1 MNLVKCAAFCCI
13 AIAMSSCGYAQI
25 NASKASFTNVKA
37 VYNTSQSRLTVGFTL
52 NSTSRKSVRIRIS
65 RDGGRRFLLSPE
77 TVGASAVSVVLPGSA
92 RTELSW
98 NGFGAFLGSKP
109 GVLTIELTASDDTYP
124 GSLVYIPKGEIMV
137 GNAKTGDDALWDFA
151 NEKPAFRAM
160 VTDVYIGRTEITRG
174 AYKLFIK
181 NGGYLQQSLWSS
193 DGWKWLQ
200 QHKKTQ
206 PDRWESSQ
214 NFGKGVCEQ
223 TDDYPVIG
231 LSYYEAE
238 AYCKWTGVRLPTEV
252 EWEKAA
258 RWNGTNTMVYPWGNT
273 WTPNI
278 DNANDPQRSYCN
290 WLYQTGAPALNVVG
304 PTRCGW
310 YSKDTSF
317 FGCVD
322 MAGNAL
328 EWVSDVYKPYAGAKI
343 KVDGDYRVVK
353 GGSFYTQQ
361 PSMLRSAVRGYMV
374 PGGREWYPYV
384 GSRVAVDASKVT
396 RTVVAASIVSKN

>member
-1 MNLVKCAAFCCI
+1 MNCVRFVVLCCI
-13 AIAMSSCGYAQI
+13 AITTAPLCNAQGSG
-25 NASKASFTNVKA
+25 NKASFTNVKA
-37 VYNTSQSRLTVGFTL
+37 SYNTTQSRLTVGFKLISNT
-52 NSTSRKSVRIRIS
+52 RKSVRIRIS

-77 TVGASAVSVVLPGSA
+77 IVGASPVSVVLPGSA

-98 NGFGAFLGSKP
+98 NGFGAYLGSKP
-109 GVLTIELTASDDTYP
+109 GTLTVELTASDDTYP

-137 GNAKTGDDALWDFA
+137 GNAKTGDDALWNFV
-151 NEKPAFRAM
+151 NEKPAFRVM
-160 VTDVYIGRTEITRG
+160 VPDVYIGRTEITRG
-174 AYKLFIK
+174 AYRLFIR
-181 NGGYLQQSLWSS
+181 NGGYLQQSLWSA

-200 QHKKTQ
+200 KQKRTQ
-206 PDRWESSQ
+206 PDRWDASQ
-214 NFGKGVCEQ
+214 NFGKGICEQ
-223 TDDYPVIG
+223 TDEHPVIG

-238 AYCKWTGVRLPTEV
+238 AYCKWAGVRLASEI

-290 WLYQTGAPALNVVG
+290 WLYQMGSPALYIVG

-310 YSKDTSF
+310 YTKDTSF
-317 FGCVD
+317 YGCVD

-328 EWVSDVYKPYAGAKI
+328 EWVSDTYKPYVGAKY
-343 KVDGDYRVVK
+343 KVDGNYRVVK

-361 PSMLRSAVRGYMV
+361 PCMLRSAVRGYM
-374 PGGREWYPYV
+374 PSEGRLWYPYV
-384 GSRVAVDASKVT
+384 GSRVAVDSNSVT
-396 RTVVAASIVSKN
+396 RIVVPASIISKN